1 MVNKEKGYRGQHRRK
16 VKRGAWHHL
25 FGLLPL
31 TGMAGLLLLAMVTVL
46 IPACQALQTPGGP
59 QETSRD
65 SRLPAALRG

>member
-1 MVNKEKGYRGQHRRK
+1 MRKEKDCRGQHRRK

-31 TGMAGLLLLAMVTVL
+31 TGIVGLLLLAMVTVL
-46 IPACQALQTPGGP
+46 IPACQALQNSSGP
-59 QETSRD
+59 EETSRE